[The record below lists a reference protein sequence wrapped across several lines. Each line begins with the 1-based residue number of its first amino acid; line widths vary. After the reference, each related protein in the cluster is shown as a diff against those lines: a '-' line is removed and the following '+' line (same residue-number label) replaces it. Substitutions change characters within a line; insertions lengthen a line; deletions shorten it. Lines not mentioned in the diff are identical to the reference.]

1 MRRPLILIVDD
12 DVDLTDAVGDLLAV
26 GGRYEVQ
33 TAHDGLEAFAC
44 IERRVP
50 DVILLD
56 MRMPVMS
63 GWEFARL
70 FRERHDHEVPLIVFT
85 AAESAEQRAREI
97 GAEGCLAKPFDV
109 DELFRVLAAHTSDA
123 PNHEQP

>member
-1 MRRPLILIVDD
+1 MPRPLILIVDD
-12 DVDLTDAVGDLLAV
+12 DVDLTDAVGDLLAI

-33 TAHDGLEAFAC
+33 TAHNGLEAFAR
-44 IERRVP
+44 IEQRLP
-50 DVILLD
+50 DAILLD
-56 MRMPVMS
+56 MRMPVMN

-70 FRERHDHEVPLIVFT
+70 FRDRYGHAVPLIVFT

-109 DELFRVLAAHTSDA
+109 DELLRVLAAHTPAA
-123 PNHEQP
+123 PNDDRR